1 MESKKTIKKQKG
13 GKIWRIQKFYPKEI
27 YSESELINILQTEDI
42 CDFYSK
48 TEKLEEKGILK
59 KFYLIRGKKSL
70 SFSERMTF
78 EELQKFNQNL
88 KLSGISFSAYY
99 FQCEFWEVLMECE
112 KKDIR

>member
-1 MESKKTIKKQKG
+1 MRTLENIK
-13 GKIWRIQKFYPKEI
+13 IYPKEI
-27 YSESELINILQTEDI
+27 YSESELINIFQTKEI

-48 TEKLEEKGILK
+48 TEELEEKGILK

-88 KLSGISFSAYY
+88 KLSGISFSTYY